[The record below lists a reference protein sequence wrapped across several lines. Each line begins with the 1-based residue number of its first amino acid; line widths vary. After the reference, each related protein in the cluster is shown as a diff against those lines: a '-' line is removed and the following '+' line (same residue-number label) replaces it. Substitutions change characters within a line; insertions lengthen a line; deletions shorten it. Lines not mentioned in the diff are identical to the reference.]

1 MTFDDY
7 GQYFFTLIQRA
18 PGHPADDYDAVL
30 GASTIPA
37 GLPPFVVPDVSMPH
51 HALTQQIGS
60 DGRIAGRL
68 FLPTAAPDD
77 LGYYSHPVSPL
88 RDGPT
93 PGTLVWEWRD
103 LGGPPIV
110 MPEDATVPVP
120 PSGGLTE
127 AEVNALI
134 DDALVPVYAQLAALE
149 TAAAQPVRA
158 HGPVNLPI
166 VLESLT
172 SLRAKGDIDVAV
184 TPGEA
189 TPPPDTSGDGP
200 SDAAT
205 LVLLKKLL
213 ARRDQPEG

>member
-7 GQYFFTLIQRA
+7 GQYFFSLIQRA
-18 PGHPADDYDAVL
+18 PGQPADDYAAVL
-30 GASTIPA
+30 AASTIPA
-37 GLPPFVVPDVSMPH
+37 GLPPGVVPDASMPH
-51 HALTQQIGS
+51 GALTQQIGS
-60 DGRIAGRL
+60 DGRIAGRV
-68 FLPTAAPDD
+68 FLPTASPDE

-93 PGTLVWEWRD
+93 PGSLVWEWRD

-110 MPEDATVPVP
+110 TPVDATTPMP
-120 PSGGLTE
+120 PPGGLTE
-127 AEVNALI
+127 AQVQAMI
-134 DDALVPVYAQLAALE
+134 DDSIDQALAPIHAQLA
-149 TAAAQPVRA
+149 QPRRA

-172 SLRAKGDIDVAV
+172 SLRAKGDIDVAI
-184 TPGEA
+184 TSGAA
-189 TPPPDTSGDGP
+189 TPPADTSGDGP

-213 ARRDQPEG
+213 GRRDEPKGAR